1 MIEYFRLRKCDEG
14 FVIYVLIETKCV
26 LGMGPPR
33 FGGKSY
39 KQSNWSADP
48 KYQTAYKLFKTKIM
62 PLNQNMIKI

>member
-14 FVIYVLIETKCV
+14 FAIYVLIETKCV

-39 KQSNWSADP
+39 KQSNQSADP
-48 KYQTAYKLFKTKIM
+48 KY
-62 PLNQNMIKI
+62 